1 MAIVL
6 PVDPAAEIS
15 VNKATRLPSLGCKSE
30 HVESWERTNSFSVG
44 HNIILAH
51 ARAAKLYDQ
60 KYRSKQGGHISI
72 TLNGDWVEPYD
83 HTEQSKCNSDSHVAF
98 RSQPGLQ
105 AADRKMAA
113 AVGWFADPIFLGK
126 ESYLMRELLGD
137 RLPTFTPEEMLLVKD
152 SSDFYGCNTCMSQVP
167 VRS

>member
-1 MAIVL
+1 MSY
-6 PVDPAAEIS
+6 PAQEAY
-15 VNKATRLPSLGCKSE
+15 VC
-30 HVESWERTNSFSVG
+30 SVG
-44 HNIILAH
+44 HHLILAH
-51 ARAAKLYDQ
+51 AHVAKLYDQ
-60 KYRSKQGGHISI
+60 RYRPTQRGHISI

-83 HTEQSKCNSDSHVAF
+83 DTEQSKPNRTNHVKP
-98 RSQPGLQ
+98 RSLTGRR

-152 SSDFYGCNTCMSQVP
+152 SSDFYGCNTCKL
-167 VRS
+167 

>member
-1 MAIVL
+1 MGIVL
-6 PVDPAAEIS
+6 PVDPAIEILVS
-15 VNKATRLPSLGCKSE
+15 KATRPPSHGCQYG
-30 HVESWERTNSFSVG
+30 HVEIWGGTHCSSVG
-44 HNIILAH
+44 HNLILAH

-83 HTEQSKCNSDSHVAF
+83 GTEQSECHLDSNAASRSRSDLH
-98 RSQPGLQ
+98 

-152 SSDFYGCNTCMSQVP
+152 SSDFYGCNTCMS
-167 VRS
+167 RSLG